1 MRDRRLAREI
11 FWRFSGCLVPVWLAV
26 GGWFLGLEMARLLAA
41 GLLLVAAIFLASL
54 WTSRRLRLSLQSL
67 AEGVER
73 LADDDLS
80 HRLYAA
86 DFLETRRLAD
96 SLNRMAQRLEI
107 RMAAIVAHEHE
118 QEAMLTS
125 MDEGVLA
132 VDREGTI
139 LNLNETC
146 ARLLGQDPAR
156 LRGRRFHEAIR
167 KPDLLSVVEL
177 ALAEQSPVE
186 RDVRIVGSD
195 DRWLHAHGTTLYD
208 AQRRQIGALL
218 VLHDVTRLRRLE
230 NMRRDFVANVS
241 HELRTPITSIKGFVE
256 TLLDGAMDDPE
267 TSARFLR
274 IVLRQVNRLN
284 AIIEDLLILSRIE
297 KGSDEATIELGE
309 DRVAEVLRAAIEMCE
324 KQAQDKGITLWL
336 ECDTELVARINAH
349 LVEQAVVNLVGN
361 AIKYSEPGSRV
372 EVTSY
377 RQDGEVLIAVKDQ
390 GCGIEGKHLSR
401 LFERFYRVDKARS
414 RELGGT
420 GLGLAIVKHI
430 ALAHRGS
437 IDVQSTIGSGSVFT
451 LRLPSTPQLA
461 LLAADRE

>member
-1 MRDRRLAREI
+1 MRERRLARAI
-11 FWRFSGCLVPVWLAV
+11 FWRLAWCLLPVWLAV
-26 GGWFLGLEMARLLAA
+26 GGWFLGLGIVHLLAGGFVFA
-41 GLLLVAAIFLASL
+41 AAILLASL
-54 WTSRRLRLSLQSL
+54 WTARRLQRSLQSL
-67 AEGVER
+67 AEGVQR
-73 LADDDLS
+73 LAADDLS
-80 HRLYAA
+80 YRVYAA
-86 DFLETRRLAD
+86 DYCETRRLAD
-96 SLNRMAQRLEI
+96 ALNRLAERLEI
-107 RMAAIVAHEHE
+107 RMAAITSQQHE

-125 MDEGVLA
+125 MGEGVLA
-132 VDREGTI
+132 VDHEGTI

-146 ARLLGQDPAR
+146 AKLLGQDPVR

-167 KPDLLSVVEL
+167 KPDLLAVIEL

-186 RDVRIVGSD
+186 RDVRIVGAE

-230 NMRRDFVANVS
+230 NVRRDFVANVS

-256 TLLDGAMDDPE
+256 TLLDGAMDEPE

-274 IVLRQVNRLN
+274 IVLRQINRLN

-324 KQAQDKGITLWL
+324 KQAQDKHVTLSL
-336 ECDTELVARINAH
+336 ECDPELVARINAH

-361 AIKYSEPGSRV
+361 AIKYSEAGSRV
-372 EVTSY
+372 EVTAC
-377 RQDGEVLIAVKDQ
+377 RRDAEVLIAVKDQ
-390 GCGIEGKHLSR
+390 GCGIEAKHLPR

-451 LRLPSTPQLA
+451 LRLPSAPQGV
-461 LLAADRE
+461 LLMKI

>member
-11 FWRFSGCLVPVWLAV
+11 FWRFTGCLVPVWLAV
-26 GGWFLGLEMARLLAA
+26 GGWFLGLETARLLVA
-41 GLLLVAAIFLASL
+41 GMLLLAAIFLASL

-73 LADDDLS
+73 LAGDNLS

-96 SLNRMAQRLEI
+96 SLNRMAQRLQI

-256 TLLDGAMDDPE
+256 TLLDGAMDDP
-267 TSARFLR
+267 ANVGP
-274 IVLRQVNRLN
+274 VL
-284 AIIEDLLILSRIE
+284 A
-297 KGSDEATIELGE
+297 
-309 DRVAEVLRAAIEMCE
+309 DRAP
-324 KQAQDKGITLWL
+324 
-336 ECDTELVARINAH
+336 
-349 LVEQAVVNLVGN
+349 
-361 AIKYSEPGSRV
+361 PGQPPQR
-372 EVTSY
+372 
-377 RQDGEVLIAVKDQ
+377 D
-390 GCGIEGKHLSR
+390 
-401 LFERFYRVDKARS
+401 
-414 RELGGT
+414 
-420 GLGLAIVKHI
+420 
-430 ALAHRGS
+430 HRGPA
-437 IDVQSTIGSGSVFT
+437 D
-451 LRLPSTPQLA
+451 PLA
-461 LLAADRE
+461 D

>member
-1 MRDRRLAREI
+1 MRDRRLVREI
-11 FWRFSGCLVPVWLAV
+11 FWRFTGCLVPVWLAV
-26 GGWFLGLEMARLLAA
+26 DAWFLGLEFGRLLALS
-41 GLLLVAAIFLASL
+41 LLLVAAIFLAAVWS
-54 WTSRRLRLSLQSL
+54 SRRVRQSLESL

-73 LADDDLS
+73 LAEDDLS

-96 SLNRMAQRLEI
+96 ALNRLAQRLES
-107 RMAAIVAHEHE
+107 RMAAIVSQQHE

-125 MDEGVLA
+125 MEEGVLA

-146 ARLLGQDPAR
+146 ARLLGQEPAK

-177 ALAEQSPVE
+177 ALAEHSPVE
-186 RDVRIVGSD
+186 RDVRIVGPE

-208 AQRRQIGALL
+208 ARRRQIGALL

-230 NMRRDFVANVS
+230 SVRRDFVANVS

-267 TSARFLR
+267 TASRFLR

-297 KGSDEATIELGE
+297 RGSEEATIELGE
-309 DRVAEVLRAAIEMCE
+309 DRLAEVLQAAIEMCE
-324 KQAQDKGITLWL
+324 KQAQDKGIAVLL
-336 ECDTELVARINAH
+336 ACDPELVARINAH

-361 AIKYSEPGSRV
+361 AIKYSEAGSQV
-372 EVTSY
+372 EVTAC

-390 GCGIEGKHLSR
+390 GCGIEAKHLPR

-420 GLGLAIVKHI
+420 GLGLAIVRHI

-437 IDVQSTIGSGSVFT
+437 IEVESTIGCGSVFT
-451 LRLPSTPQLA
+451 LRLPSTPQGA
-461 LLAADRE
+461 LLTKI

>member
-1 MRDRRLAREI
+1 MRDRRLVRDI
-11 FWRFSGCLVPVWLAV
+11 FWRFTWCLFPAWLAV
-26 GGWFLGLEMARLLAA
+26 GGWFLGLSTGHLLAG
-41 GLLLVAAIFLASL
+41 GLALAAAVLLASL
-54 WTSRRLRLSLQSL
+54 WTARRLNRPLQSL
-67 AEGVER
+67 AEGVDR
-73 LADDDLS
+73 LAADDLS

-86 DFLETRRLAD
+86 DFRETRRLAD
-96 SLNRMAQRLEI
+96 SLNRLAERLEI
-107 RMAAIVAHEHE
+107 RMAAITSQQHE

-125 MDEGVLA
+125 MGEGVLA

-146 ARLLGQDPAR
+146 AKLLGQDAVR

-186 RDVRIVGSD
+186 RDVRIVAAD

-230 NMRRDFVANVS
+230 SVRRDFVANVS

-256 TLLDGAMDDPE
+256 TLLDGAMDDRQ

-309 DRVAEVLRAAIEMCE
+309 DRVQEVLQAAIEMCE
-324 KQAQDKGITLWL
+324 KQAQDKGITVWL
-336 ECDTELVARINAH
+336 ECDPDLVARINAH

-361 AIKYSEPGSRV
+361 AIKYSEAGSRV
-372 EVTSY
+372 EVTAC
-377 RQDGEVLIAVKDQ
+377 RQDAEVLIAVKDQ
-390 GCGIEGKHLSR
+390 GCGIEARHLPR

-437 IDVQSTIGSGSVFT
+437 IGVQSVIGSGSVFT
-451 LRLPSTPQLA
+451 LRLPSAPQGVVLTKI
-461 LLAADRE
+461 